1 MAKKKTFPLP
11 LWSLILPLSA
21 WGLYFI
27 GISGSGWLEAVA
39 AILLAGSVLSAVY
52 HAEVVAH
59 KVGEPFGAIILAVA
73 ITIIEVALI
82 ISLMVAG
89 GEMPPILPA
98 TPFLRRC
105 LLILATAFW
114 GLCLL
119 IGGWKCREQFFGKKS
134 ANTALIVLVRFW
146 CSRWCCPIS
155 PPARPAP
162 PITMPS

>member
-11 LWSLILPLSA
+11 LWSLILPLLA

-59 KVGEPFGAIILAVA
+59 KVGEPFGTIILAVA

-82 ISLMVAG
+82 ISLMVTRAAAAAG
-89 GEMPPILPA
+89 A
-98 TPFLRRC
+98 
-105 LLILATAFW
+105 
-114 GLCLL
+114 
-119 IGGWKCREQFFGKKS
+119 KS
-134 ANTALIVLVRFW
+134 GTN
-146 CSRWCCPIS
+146 S
-155 PPARPAP
+155 ARAP
-162 PITMPS
+162 